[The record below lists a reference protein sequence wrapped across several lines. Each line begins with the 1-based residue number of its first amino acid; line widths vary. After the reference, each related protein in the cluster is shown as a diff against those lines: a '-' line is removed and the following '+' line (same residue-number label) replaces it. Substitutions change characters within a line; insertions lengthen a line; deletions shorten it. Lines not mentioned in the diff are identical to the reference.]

1 MKAVQIA
8 APQKMAVVE
17 IEKPEL
23 KTGVFLVFFFFVC
36 FW

>member
-17 IEKPEL
+17 IEKPETEGWGNIG
-23 KTGVFLVFFFFVC
+23 KD
-36 FW
+36 